1 MPLARVPLTGS
12 QDVAMANV
20 SLQRTYTFDNSGSGV
35 GTNFLIDEL
44 NVQGLP
50 SLLFWVTLS
59 ASTPVP
65 GVLWNPLF
73 SVVNT
78 TAGGVTVPDW
88 QPFTNGFILVPAN
101 VTTFA
106 IRAAVG
112 LIGARISVPAG
123 QIVSVGTVLTAG
135 G

>member
-1 MPLARVPLTGS
+1 MPLARVPITGS

-20 SLQRTYTFDNSGSGV
+20 SLQRTYTFDNSASPA

-50 SLLFWVTLS
+50 SLLFWVYLS
-59 ASTPVP
+59 SPVA
-65 GVLWNPLF
+65 GTVWSPLF

-78 TAGGVTVPDW
+78 TTGGVTAPDW
-88 QPFTNGFILVPAN
+88 KPFTNGFILVPLN
-101 VTTFA
+101 VTTFP

-112 LIGARISVPAG
+112 LMGAQISVPAG
-123 QIVSVGTVLTAG
+123 QIVTVTTVLTAG

>member
-20 SLQRTYTFDNSGSGV
+20 SLERSYMLTAPIGPPTTTFVRN
-35 GTNFLIDEL
+35 EL

-50 SLLFWVTLS
+50 SLLFWVRLN
-59 ASTPVP
+59 APVA
-65 GVLWNPLF
+65 GVLWTPLF
-73 SVVNT
+73 SVTNAT
-78 TAGGVTVPDW
+78 SGGVTVPNW
-88 QPFTNGFILVPAN
+88 FLFNNGFILVPGN
-101 VTTFA
+101 VTTFS

-112 LIGARISVPAG
+112 IIGMQFVIPAGNTISVD
-123 QIVSVGTVLTAG
+123 TVTTAG

>member
-20 SLQRTYTFDNSGSGV
+20 SLEKKLTLDNTAGIAPALFFV
-35 GTNFLIDEL
+35 NEL

-50 SLLFWVTLS
+50 SLLYWVRLDS
-59 ASTPVP
+59 AAV
-65 GVLWNPLF
+65 GIVWNPLF
-73 SVVNT
+73 AVTNT
-78 TAGGVTVPDW
+78 TAGGVTVPNW
-88 QPFTNGFILVPAN
+88 HNFANGIILVPGN
-101 VTTFA
+101 ITTFN

-112 LIGARISVPAG
+112 LVGMSLSVPPATS
-123 QIVSVGTVLTAG
+123 IDVTTVMTAG

>member
-20 SLQRTYTFDNSGSGV
+20 SLQRSYTLTAPAGPTATTFIRG
-35 GTNFLIDEL
+35 EL

-50 SLLFWVTLS
+50 SLLYWVNLI
-59 ASTPVP
+59 TPLA
-65 GVLWNPLF
+65 GVVWTPMF
-73 SVVNT
+73 AITNT
-78 TAGGVTVPDW
+78 TVAGVTTPNW
-88 QPFTNGFILVPAN
+88 IPFNNGVILVPGN
-101 VTTFA
+101 VTTFS

-112 LIGARISVPAG
+112 IMGMRFEIPPGNTVTIGTAM
-123 QIVSVGTVLTAG
+123 TAG